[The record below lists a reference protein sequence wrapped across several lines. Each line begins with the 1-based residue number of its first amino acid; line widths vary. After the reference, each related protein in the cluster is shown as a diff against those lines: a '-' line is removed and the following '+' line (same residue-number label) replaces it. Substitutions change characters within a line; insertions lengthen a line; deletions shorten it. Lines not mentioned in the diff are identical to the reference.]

1 MKTNEFI
8 KEAEAMGYYIAFDDE
23 RLCEGFLYI
32 TKSRFELDIVGRVS
46 VEKIGLIDTCFDDF
60 LTLNNYMKQ
69 RVLNLLTQYA
79 STPVE
84 EREEE
89 KEYMYRVKKVDGL
102 ELNGTYVTFV
112 ELNSLSGRE
121 GYFILDYLDDRPR
134 YKQVFTHSWLKKH
147 GVDIE
152 QLKEVCDEIEVEED

>member
-8 KEAEAMGYYIAFDDE
+8 KEVKAIGFIVAIGNNE
-23 RLCEGFLYI
+23 RLLEVRKQDSDLI
-32 TKSRFELDIVGRVS
+32 ATVTTNKRFY
-46 VEKIGLIDTCFDDF
+46 FY
-60 LTLNNYMKQ
+60 NNHNSFYALEENKKQ
-69 RVLNLLTQYA
+69 QLFNLLTEYA

-89 KEYMYRVKKVDGL
+89 KKYMYRIKKVDGL

-121 GYFILDYLDDRPR
+121 GYFILDYLDDRAN

-152 QLKEVCDEIEVEED
+152 QLKEVCDEIEVEE